1 MNFSSVYDFSD
12 REKSILDQHFS
23 NTDKHVFAIITPRQ
37 VDRGALMSRYS
48 RSDKTMRKIFL
59 DEFITNPNRGKEFYS
74 KILSEYGD
82 DSVAELG
89 EAQLAVEWIS
99 NIAAKKIEDGRI
111 GLSYLEKSSR
121 YIPFDKKVGNKYNY
135 YRDERILKSKY
146 ADLYIESCDNAF
158 DVYSKSIDLM
168 QKFISEIEPIDDFVY
183 FDSISISEK
192 PFSKLTNKQ
201 DIESAKKVYKSTVRS
216 RALDILRNLLPAA
229 TLTNLGITGNGR
241 AFEYLLTKL
250 YCSEL
255 TELRNLASLLNSEL
269 DCVIPSFI
277 KRVNEKHGKSLQLF
291 ITNTNREISKLT
303 DNYLGNLQPDYSP
316 EDVRLIDYTDSKD
329 ALVKVVSAI
338 LYENAHGQSLYDIIK
353 LVKSFTQEKIKE
365 IISAYTK
372 FRGNRRHR
380 PGRAFEMVEYL
391 FEMFTNFGM
400 FRDLHRH
407 RILTIERQLLS
418 TKHGYDIPKEVIYS
432 GIEKDFKDCMYLSD
446 NVYRNLAKTM
456 PYEAQYAVNFAYKYP
471 YFIKINLRELY
482 HMVEL
487 RTIAQGHPD
496 YRYICQEIYKKVND
510 VHPLLTKGMKFVDL
524 NRYELGRFE
533 TEKRGEMK
541 RRELSS

>member
-135 YRDERILKSKY
+135 YRDEIILKSKY

-353 LVKSFTQEKIKE
+353 LVESFTQEKIKE
-365 IISAYTK
+365 IIFAYTK